1 MQYILYNQAA
11 ITIMKVTTILC
22 ALIDIQHLV
31 DMTGVAAFAFHS
43 RSFGRR
49 ILVQGEI
56 DFLCVEIRDLLW
68 KQAMCLVA
76 QHTKGVFLHVHK
88 NTGQFSNAVLL
99 HYVQSRETSDLDP
112 SNIYSQGHCWDM

>member
-76 QHTKGVFLHVHK
+76 QHTKGVFAGRHRIWILATSTHRD
-88 NTGQFSNAVLL
+88 TAGTCDLVL
-99 HYVQSRETSDLDP
+99 YITDDA
-112 SNIYSQGHCWDM
+112 